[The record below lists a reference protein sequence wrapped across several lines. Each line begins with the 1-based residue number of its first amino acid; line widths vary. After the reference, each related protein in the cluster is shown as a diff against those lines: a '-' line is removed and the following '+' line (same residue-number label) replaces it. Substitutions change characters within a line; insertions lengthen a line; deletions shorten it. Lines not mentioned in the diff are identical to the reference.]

1 MAFGEITFVKLA
13 HPRQFAVIQVEFVSQ
28 PVKIVCR
35 IGQVP
40 RANLLRNKIRAG
52 ENCDSG
58 GKALAQDQV
67 KGAQKLMK
75 VQTVE
80 DLKTIEAGARA
91 KRSAKNNLRD
101 LPTSGVL

>member
-1 MAFGEITFVKLA
+1 MKLA

-67 KGAQKLMK
+67 KGAQKLMR

-80 DLKTIEAGARA
+80 DLLRQERGLNEAR
-91 KRSAKNNLRD
+91 KII
-101 LPTSGVL
+101 